1 MATVISRLASIG
13 VTALELLLIAGAVVA
28 LARVATGH
36 RDGCGP
42 LVAIVVVLVV
52 LALWQGGWPSGLAS
66 LLLPG
71 ASAPGSGDL
80 P

>member
-1 MATVISRLASIG
+1 MATILARLAGIG
-13 VTALELLLIAGAVVA
+13 VTALELLLVAGLVVA

-42 LVAIVVVLVV
+42 LVALVVVLVV
-52 LALWQGGWPSGLAS
+52 LVLWQGGWISGLAS

-71 ASAPGSGDL
+71 ASAPGSGAL